1 MDERFMVI
9 LYNTLYGY
17 LILRDRRT
25 TDEVKDYTHFFSNR
39 MSVIVLYAII
49 HWYLFSME
57 TYMIL

>member
-1 MDERFMVI
+1 MVI

-49 HWYLFSME
+49 H
-57 TYMIL
+57 